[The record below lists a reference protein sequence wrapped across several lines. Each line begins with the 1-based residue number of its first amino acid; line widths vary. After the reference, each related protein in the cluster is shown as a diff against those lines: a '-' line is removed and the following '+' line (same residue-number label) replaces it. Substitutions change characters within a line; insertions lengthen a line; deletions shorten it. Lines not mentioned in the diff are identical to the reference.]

1 MKLPNGEQKKE
12 PEGSEFGAAY
22 PLDRYEQ
29 TGRKVPPIHAK
40 GAAYL
45 IEKWWVS
52 VLFYCKIAIFCY
64 FCYYFVTDNS
74 LIIK

>member
-1 MKLPNGEQKKE
+1 MKLPNGEKKKE
-12 PEGSEFGAAY
+12 LEGSEF
-22 PLDRYEQ
+22 
-29 TGRKVPPIHAK
+29 